1 MLLVLTR
8 PVVTSSELGI
18 SMSAC
23 CFNVG
28 TAKELAVRMGAAQ
41 SLEVE
46 AEAPSRAAMAVS
58 NKTSFTR
65 PCMMCTTLGV
75 EAWCVDRVP
84 IERCQEVSNIA
95 NMDLQDLAVS
105 RSSSGTSSASTA
117 SSKDVYD
124 GESLASGNETAPI
137 VLMVF

>member
-1 MLLVLTR
+1 MCKLTVSKLV
-8 PVVTSSELGI
+8 
-18 SMSAC
+18 
-23 CFNVG
+23 FNVG
-28 TAKELAVRMGAAQ
+28 TAQELGDRRMGAAQ

-46 AEAPSRAAMAVS
+46 AEAPSRVAMAVS

-65 PCMMCTTLGV
+65 PWMCTTLGV

-84 IERCQEVSNIA
+84 
-95 NMDLQDLAVS
+95 S
-105 RSSSGTSSASTA
+105 RVPSSGTSSASTA

-137 VLMVF
+137 VPMVF

>member
-58 NKTSFTR
+58 NKTLFTR

-84 IERCQEVSNIA
+84 IERCQEVS

-137 VLMVF
+137 GLMFF

>member
-1 MLLVLTR
+1 
-8 PVVTSSELGI
+8 
-18 SMSAC
+18 
-23 CFNVG
+23 
-28 TAKELAVRMGAAQ
+28 MGAAQ

-84 IERCQEVSNIA
+84 IERCCQEVSSVA

-137 VLMVF
+137 GLMVF

>member
-1 MLLVLTR
+1 
-8 PVVTSSELGI
+8 
-18 SMSAC
+18 
-23 CFNVG
+23 
-28 TAKELAVRMGAAQ
+28 MGAAQ

-105 RSSSGTSSASTA
+105 RSSSGTSSASTV
-117 SSKDVYD
+117 SCSDDVYD
-124 GESLASGNETAPI
+124 GGSLASGNETAPI
-137 VLMVF
+137 LLMVFR

>member
-1 MLLVLTR
+1 
-8 PVVTSSELGI
+8 
-18 SMSAC
+18 
-23 CFNVG
+23 
-28 TAKELAVRMGAAQ
+28 MGAAQ

-84 IERCQEVSNIA
+84 
-95 NMDLQDLAVS
+95 
-105 RSSSGTSSASTA
+105 SSGTSSASTA